1 MMQVPVLLFLI
12 DTLLLFNPL
21 KRVTPRGSGVKDEQS
36 MSKQDKKRDTM
47 VESWAV
53 RAALARDPKQ
63 RLQTAETYCLTVP
76 KTQSPKSR
84 QHPCSLWLGENPS
97 LSFPT
102 LVVSCMSWPTD
113 VSPAILLCPHSLLP
127 LCHDLYLLS
136 SSN

>member
-21 KRVTPRGSGVKDEQS
+21 KRARPRGSGVKDEQS

-63 RLQTAETYCLTVP
+63 RFQTVKLIV
-76 KTQSPKSR
+76 
-84 QHPCSLWLGENPS
+84 
-97 LSFPT
+97 
-102 LVVSCMSWPTD
+102 
-113 VSPAILLCPHSLLP
+113 
-127 LCHDLYLLS
+127 
-136 SSN
+136 